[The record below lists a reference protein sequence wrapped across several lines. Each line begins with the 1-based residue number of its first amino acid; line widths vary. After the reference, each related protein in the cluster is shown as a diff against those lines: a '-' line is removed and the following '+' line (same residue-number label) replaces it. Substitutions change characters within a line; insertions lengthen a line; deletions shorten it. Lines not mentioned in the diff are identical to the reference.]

1 MKKRFAMIAAALTG
15 ALMISF
21 AAVPVSAASNQVDE
35 QYVVEE
41 DGQTVVYIITY
52 VEPDDAIREQR
63 VTWYD
68 ANGTKY
74 VHTYKT
80 KPQQDVI
87 SCSVTWYDAAGNKYV
102 LDDSTKTVTVHDVD
116 GNIIAV
122 MPA

>member
-1 MKKRFAMIAAALTG
+1 
-15 ALMISF
+15 MISF

-41 DGQTVVYIITY
+41 EGQTVVYIITY
-52 VEPDDAIREQR
+52 VEPDDVIREQR

-74 VHTYKT
+74 VHTYKA

-102 LDDSTKTVTVHDVD
+102 LDDSTKTVTVYDVD
-116 GNIIAV
+116 GNITAV